1 MKAKG
6 IAWKKDKASKTKST
20 TPTPGSESEDE
31 EHPEGS
37 SPPVKKRKLQA
48 DGTRSA
54 SSDANPRQ
62 PKRSTEAP
70 ESAHAP
76 TETTEN
82 PAKTKKSRAEQGRRK
97 TAAKSSSQ
105 QPPDASLRPSKP
117 LKNAHSVIASQQ
129 PSRSSTGT
137 KVLPDG
143 KKRKRPHKEAV

>member
-6 IAWKKDKASKTKST
+6 IAWKKEKASKTKST
-20 TPTPGSESEDE
+20 TPTSGSESENE

-37 SPPVKKRKLQA
+37 SPPVKKRTLQA

-70 ESAHAP
+70 EPAHAP

-82 PAKTKKSRAEQGRRK
+82 PAKTKKSREEQGRRK
-97 TAAKSSSQ
+97 TAATQ

-129 PSRSSTGT
+129 TSRSSTGT